1 MTAIAAAALPGV
13 AAGLR
18 RELVVGIAT
27 VIAVAASFAVA
38 PIAGTSFGAVQ
49 LESAGRVVAA
59 VVPVAVGLY
68 AWRGVP
74 FGRLGSLLI
83 LSGAVWLAVT
93 FAVADRALVY
103 SIGRVAAWLG
113 WTAIVYLILA
123 FPDGRLVGRVDRAL
137 AATLLLV
144 LAVLWLPTA
153 LLVDRYPTPGD
164 WVTCSANCPHNAFMI
179 VSHQPGVVASV
190 VVPLRELLVVLLF
203 LAVVARLVQRIAS
216 ASRIRRRTLT
226 PVLAVAAT
234 GIALTAFGLI
244 VRRFAPGSPAL
255 TIARWLAAFALP
267 AIALAFLV
275 GLLRWRLYVGA
286 SLRRFAAT
294 VSSPARPGGLRDAFA
309 DAFEDPTLAI
319 VYPVAED
326 RWAAADGRPVDPPGA
341 VAGRGVTDLRDAD
354 GHVVAALIH
363 DQALEAES
371 AFINVIGSYATLSL
385 ENQRLAADVA
395 NLVREMRAT
404 QARAAASADDAREQ
418 IERDLHDGAQQR
430 LIALRIKLHLAAERS
445 GDAAADTT
453 EQLNQ
458 LGIEVQLAIDEL
470 RAFARG
476 VFPTGLVV
484 FGPVPAL
491 KQIARDAPIP
501 TTVTGANLVRYRPE
515 VERAIYFCCLEALQ
529 NTYKHAH
536 TATTAHVRLAAR
548 GRELTFEVTDN
559 GAGFDTATVAPGAG
573 FHNMHNR
580 VASLGGSLRIDAAR
594 GRGTRITGAIPVTA
608 ESSEQSQ
615 AS

>member
-1 MTAIAAAALPGV
+1 MTAVAAAAFPRV
-13 AAGLR
+13 APGLR
-18 RELVVGIAT
+18 RELVVGIAA
-27 VIAVAASFAVA
+27 VVAVAASFALA
-38 PIAGTSFGAVQ
+38 PIAGTSLGAVQ
-49 LESAGRVVAA
+49 LESVGRVVVA

-74 FGRLGSLLI
+74 FGRLGTLLI

-137 AATLLLV
+137 AATLV
-144 LAVLWLPTA
+144 AVVAVLWLPTA

-179 VSHQPGVVASV
+179 VSHEPGVVASV
-190 VVPLRELLVVLLF
+190 VVPVRELLVVLLF

-226 PVLAVAAT
+226 PVLAVAAA
-234 GIALTAFGLI
+234 GIALTAFGLT
-244 VRRFAPGSPAL
+244 VRRFDPGSPAL
-255 TIARWLAAFALP
+255 TVARWLAAFALP
-267 AIALAFLV
+267 AIALAFLL

-326 RWAAADGRPVDPPGA
+326 RWAAADGRPVDAPVA
-341 VAGRGVTDLRDAD
+341 AAGRGVTNLRDAD
-354 GHVVAALIH
+354 GHVVAALVH

-395 NLVREMRAT
+395 NLVGEMRAT
-404 QARAAASADDAREQ
+404 QARAAASADDARAQ

-430 LIALRIKLHLAAERS
+430 LIALRIKLHVAAERS
-445 GDAAADTT
+445 GEAAPDAT

-458 LGIEVQLAIDEL
+458 LGTEVQLAIDEL

-476 VFPTGLVV
+476 VFPPGLAV

-491 KQIARDAPIP
+491 KQIARDAPIS
-501 TTVTGANLVRYRPE
+501 TTVSGANLVRYGPE

-536 TATTAHVRLAAR
+536 TATAAHVRIAAR

-559 GAGFDTATVAPGAG
+559 GAGFDAGTVAAGAG
-573 FHNMHNR
+573 IRNMHDR

-594 GRGTRITGAIPVTA
+594 GEGTRVTGVIPLTA
-608 ESSEQSQ
+608 ESTEQFQ

>member
-1 MTAIAAAALPGV
+1 MTAVAAAALPGV

-18 RELVVGIAT
+18 RELVVGIVT

-49 LESAGRVVAA
+49 LESAGRVVVA

-74 FGRLGSLLI
+74 FGRLGTLLI
-83 LSGAVWLAVT
+83 LSGAAWLAVT

-137 AATLLLV
+137 AATLVLV
-144 LAVLWLPTA
+144 MAVLWLPTA

-234 GIALTAFGLI
+234 GIALTAFGLT

-255 TIARWLAAFALP
+255 TVARWLAAFALP

-309 DAFEDPTLAI
+309 DAFEDPTLTI

-326 RWAAADGRPVDPPGA
+326 RWAAADGRPVDPPVA
-341 VAGRGVTDLRDAD
+341 AAGRA
-354 GHVVAALIH
+354 
-363 DQALEAES
+363 
-371 AFINVIGSYATLSL
+371 
-385 ENQRLAADVA
+385 
-395 NLVREMRAT
+395 
-404 QARAAASADDAREQ
+404 
-418 IERDLHDGAQQR
+418 
-430 LIALRIKLHLAAERS
+430 
-445 GDAAADTT
+445 
-453 EQLNQ
+453 
-458 LGIEVQLAIDEL
+458 
-470 RAFARG
+470 
-476 VFPTGLVV
+476 
-484 FGPVPAL
+484 
-491 KQIARDAPIP
+491 
-501 TTVTGANLVRYRPE
+501 
-515 VERAIYFCCLEALQ
+515 
-529 NTYKHAH
+529 
-536 TATTAHVRLAAR
+536 
-548 GRELTFEVTDN
+548 
-559 GAGFDTATVAPGAG
+559 
-573 FHNMHNR
+573 
-580 VASLGGSLRIDAAR
+580 
-594 GRGTRITGAIPVTA
+594 
-608 ESSEQSQ
+608 
-615 AS
+615 